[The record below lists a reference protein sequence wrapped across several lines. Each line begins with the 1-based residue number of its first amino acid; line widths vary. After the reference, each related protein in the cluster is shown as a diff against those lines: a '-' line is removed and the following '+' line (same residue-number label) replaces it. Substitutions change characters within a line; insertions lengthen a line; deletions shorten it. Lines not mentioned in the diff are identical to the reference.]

1 MWRIISEHMNIQ
13 QDRCKNLRFHE
24 SNLFLLHD
32 MGVNGQVAVRIHV
45 FLTSTTDGDEWPAS
59 RPGIQ

>member
-1 MWRIISEHMNIQ
+1 MNIQ

-32 MGVNGQVAVRIHV
+32 MGVNGEVAVLIHV

-59 RPGIQ
+59 RPGI